1 MARLRVA
8 VDIGGT
14 FTDTC
19 ILNDADGTMTIA
31 KVSSTSDPIDGVI
44 DSLKKGDVDLRDVTL
59 ISHGTTVATNALVT
73 RRLPRAAMVVT
84 RGFRDVIEIRRGT
97 KEDLWDLYDET
108 APPYIRR
115 RDRHRGNQDGSC
127 MGASGSAITVAI
139 CDGSSARR

>member
-1 MARLRVA
+1 MRTATNTNPEETSSRVREA
-8 VDIGGT
+8 T
-14 FTDTC
+14 AF
-19 ILNDADGTMTIA
+19 
-31 KVSSTSDPIDGVI
+31 
-44 DSLKKGDVDLRDVTL
+44 

-139 CDGSSARR
+139 CGGSSARR